1 MAMANQLA
9 SQITF
14 MLEAGDFDGA
24 DPLLSAFF
32 ARLEGDLAQMPDGRD
47 RSAFLQD
54 ALGWMYRWLSL
65 SRVMRS
71 HLNEQIRLSVRE
83 TSYGAAFR
91 HSSTVE
97 FTA

>member
-1 MAMANQLA
+1 MVNELT
-9 SQITF
+9 SQITAV
-14 MLEAGDFDGA
+14 LETGDFEGA
-24 DPLLSAFF
+24 ETLLTTFF
-32 ARLEGDLAQMPDGRD
+32 SSLETNLSQIPVMQD
-47 RSAFLQD
+47 RAVYLQD

-71 HLNEQIRLSVRE
+71 HLNEQIRLSIRE

>member
-1 MAMANQLA
+1 MVNELT
-9 SQITF
+9 SQITAV
-14 MLEAGDFDGA
+14 LETGDFETA
-24 DPLLSAFF
+24 EPLLATFYSS
-32 ARLEGDLAQMPDGRD
+32 LETNLAQIPAMQD
-47 RSAFLQD
+47 RAAHLQD
-54 ALGWMYRWLSL
+54 ALGWMCRWLSL

-71 HLNEQIRLSVRE
+71 HLSEQIRLSVRE